1 MAVVL
6 IYDGF
11 SCPDRVCA
19 EQPSIW
25 SCCGIGDAVNFVY
38 INDGDRLAQALEP
51 KNNPLLQGPKLQTPK
66 LQTPNIQS
74 SPSVQECRDWNS

>member
-1 MAVVL
+1 MSRTPKQPAVNLVL
-6 IYDGF
+6 L
-11 SCPDRVCA
+11 
-19 EQPSIW
+19 W
-25 SCCGIGDAVNFVY
+25 WIGDAVNFVY

-74 SPSVQECRDWNS
+74 SPSVQSAEIGTVDPVSDRIV